1 MNSINRFCFG
11 ASIFRDGTPASVVKL
26 VAAMKSKEV
35 NNLSDN
41 LLKLAENYPDGGEE
55 YEQKCADIKKAF
67 PCVWFSCQ
75 KFAGNGQT
83 TADNVVFSGLAMLD
97 VDEPF
102 NIEEWYRKIVP
113 ITEEIKEKGKKPIIK
128 EDFSLLEKNNIYL
141 IHKSVRGKG
150 VHVVFEL
157 KKGESIATGQARVA
171 DLLGLP
177 NYDRACK
184 NINRASFVPP
194 FEYVLYI
201 NEEGFGFNEIKKAQ
215 KWAKATKVAK
225 GRNKYDGSGRGD
237 SASPEPSTTAEST
250 TATGTYPEMY
260 RYMET
265 GEEFPYKLIVDNY
278 IENRGGIPTT
288 VGTRHTWYR
297 DAAWDIRYIC
307 DFDAR
312 HLFALLPDCGLD
324 EAERWS
330 LCSSACSKERALNMN
345 DALRRA
351 IRQCHSD
358 LQTESHE
365 ETVEK
370 YDIKGMGLPPLAGPM
385 KMIIPK
391 IPVAYR
397 QAMVV
402 ASTVPYGVL
411 ATKVRMQYMYDQS
424 ETAFNFGCIAVGPP
438 SSGKSFYKTAFDLI
452 LSPMKEQD
460 ELAYKEETAYKEACR
475 KLKNAKEQPT
485 PPKTLA
491 RETSANITEAC
502 FASKCDKSHSLGD
515 VHLYMQDDE
524 IQRAVQAQKSWLFL
538 KTAMVKSYD
547 NGVWGQERV
556 SESGVTAKAPIY
568 LNYMFCGT
576 PPVVEKFIDSEEVAN
591 GLASRVMF
599 CTLNDSDDFPQWGS
613 YTESEKKEIYDFSLK
628 MMQES
633 GEIRCPWIDDA
644 ITKWIEETK
653 TRPFASEE
661 YGKQYLRR
669 AALSAW
675 RAGYLWALM
684 EGIAMHNAECV
695 MRNAECAMRNEQ
707 QEIRE
712 KNIEYTLWIADYVYA
727 HQESFFNEKVKA
739 LGRIKSYQ
747 SPYIRYGRRQLY
759 ADLPAVFTRN
769 DMIDLQIKNNY
780 NAGLDSILHYYRENG
795 MIRNK
800 DNTQYEKTV

>member
-1 MNSINRFCFG
+1 MKTSSRITIGNTVRAVATKAFVSDLKKAMQQARTTKACK
-11 ASIFRDGTPASVVKL
+11 KL
-26 VAAMKSKEV
+26 VE
-35 NNLSDN
+35 
-41 LLKLAENYPDGGEE
+41 LAEEYPNGGEE
-55 YEQKCADIKKAF
+55 YEDQCRKVKLNLPCAR
-67 PCVWFSCQ
+67 FSVQ
-75 KFAGNGQT
+75 YFTNNGAN
-83 TADNVVFSGLAMLD
+83 TAENAVFNGLVLLD
-97 VDEPF
+97 VDDMEDIDVWWDGLAGCSTKDLREKTQKRRLF
-102 NIEEWYRKIVP
+102 LKENKIYF
-113 ITEEIKEKGKKPIIK
+113 IQ
-128 EDFSLLEKNNIYL
+128 
-141 IHKSVRGKG
+141 KSPRLHG
-150 VHVVFEL
+150 VHVVFEAQE
-157 KKGESIATGQARVA
+157 GESIAAAQARMA
-171 DLLGLP
+171 KILGLN
-177 NYDRACK
+177 NYDKGCKDICRATYLAC
-184 NINRASFVPP
+184 SD
-194 FEYVLYI
+194 YVLHI
-201 NEEGFGFNEIKKAQ
+201 DENGLAFDGSTEAQ
-215 KWAKATKVAK
+215 KWAALTEAAKQNNSTEGDAPSDAATI
-225 GRNKYDGSGRGD
+225 
-237 SASPEPSTTAEST
+237 SANESSSVSE
-250 TATGTYPEMY
+250 YPEMY
-260 RYMET
+260 SYTET
-265 GEEFPYKLIVDNY
+265 GEEFPYKLIVENY